1 MIHDLLSHSDTEDW
15 IKVNQFFVSKLA
27 YLCFGMAAIQE
38 GEGTL
43 LDHTLLLVCSSMLM
57 GNHDATQLPVVLM
70 GGGGSSLKGGQ
81 VHDYRSATERQMCR
95 LYLSILNRFDIHLG
109 HFEDATTPLE
119 AI

>member
-1 MIHDLLSHSDTEDW
+1 
-15 IKVNQFFVSKLA
+15 VNQFFVSKLT

-43 LDHTLLLVCSSMLM
+43 LDHTLLLFCSSMLT

-109 HFEDATTPLE
+109 HFGDATTPLE